1 MRAAWMGGIR
11 AGRCCSKTAFRVSL
25 TFNPGYKAAVRRF
38 LCYPMAQPLFFKTA
52 KPLTLA
58 EIAAITGAKPADGV
72 PLDRVITSIAALDA
86 ARGSDLTFFD
96 NPKYLDELAGT
107 RAGACL
113 LAPRFA
119 KDAPPWLAVLAVRE
133 PYRAFV
139 AVARTLFPDSLR
151 PSLVFASAGIAPG
164 VHVHPS
170 ARLESGVSLDPGVVV
185 GPEAEIGSGTVVA
198 ANAVVGP
205 GVRIGRNC
213 SIGAQSSVLNSL
225 IGDRVIIHPGC
236 RLGQDG
242 FGYVLGRTAHMK
254 VPQIGRVIVQDDVE
268 IGAGSTIDRGAN
280 RDTVIGEGTKIDNL
294 VQIGHNVAIGRHCV
308 LVAQVGI
315 SGSVTLEDFVVLG
328 ARVGVN
334 NHVTIGE
341 GAQIAACSIVARD
354 VPAGARYGGFPA
366 KPVKQW
372 MREMFLMERL
382 ASRQPASDKTRDEH
396 IGRQDPK
403 DMVQGK

>member
-1 MRAAWMGGIR
+1 MTEPQFFKSA
-11 AGRCCSKTAFRVSL
+11 KSL
-25 TFNPGYKAAVRRF
+25 TV
-38 LCYPMAQPLFFKTA
+38 
-52 KPLTLA
+52 A
-58 EIAAITGAKPADGV
+58 EIAAITGAQPAEGT
-72 PLDRVITSIAALDA
+72 PLDRVISNIAPLDS
-86 ARGSDLTFFD
+86 ARASDLTFFD
-96 NPKYLDELAGT
+96 NSKYLDELAGT

-119 KDAPPWLAVLAVRE
+119 NKAPPRLAVLTVHE

-151 PSLVFASAGIAPG
+151 PSLAFAAAGIAPG
-164 VHVHPS
+164 AHVHPS

-185 GPEAEIGSGTVVA
+185 GPGVEIGAGTAIA

-213 SIGAQSSVLNSL
+213 SIGAQSSILHAL

-242 FGYVLGRTAHMK
+242 FGYVLGRHAHTK

-280 RDTVIGEGTKIDNL
+280 RDTVIGEGTKIDNH

-308 LVAQVGI
+308 LVGQVGI
-315 SGSVTLEDFVVLG
+315 SGSATLEDFVVLG
-328 ARVGVN
+328 GRVGVS

-341 GAQIAACSIVARD
+341 GAQIAATAIVSRD
-354 VPAGARYGGFPA
+354 VPAGVRYGGFPA
-366 KPVKQW
+366 KPVKLW
-372 MREMFLMERL
+372 MREVFLLERL
-382 ASRQPASDKTRDEH
+382 ASRQPPPHPPPQAGEGREGEVDDEH
-396 IGRQDPK
+396 TGRTE
-403 DMVQGK
+403 V

>member
-1 MRAAWMGGIR
+1 MTEMLFVRSAKA
-11 AGRCCSKTAFRVSL
+11 L
-25 TFNPGYKAAVRRF
+25 TV
-38 LCYPMAQPLFFKTA
+38 
-52 KPLTLA
+52 A
-58 EIAAITGAKPADGV
+58 EIASLTKAQPAAGA
-72 PLDRVITSIAALDA
+72 PLDRIINRIAPLDA
-86 ARGSDLTFFD
+86 AGPGDLTFFE
-96 NPKYLDELAGT
+96 NLKYLDDLAAT

-113 LAPRFA
+113 VAPRYA
-119 KDAPPWLAVLAVRE
+119 GSAPPRVAVLTIRE
-133 PYRAFV
+133 PYRAFA

-151 PSLVFASAGIAPG
+151 PLSIFAAAGTAG
-164 VHVHPS
+164 AHVHPT
-170 ARLESGVSLDPGVVV
+170 ARLEPDVTLDPGVVV
-185 GPEAEIGSGTVVA
+185 GAGAHIGSGTVIA
-198 ANAVVGP
+198 ANAVIGP
-205 GVRIGRNC
+205 GVLIGRHC
-213 SIGAQSSVLNSL
+213 SVGAHSSILHSL

-242 FGYVLGRTAHMK
+242 FGYVLGRQGHTK

-294 VQIGHNVAIGRHCV
+294 VQIGHNVVIGRHCV

-341 GAQIAACSIVARD
+341 GAQLAATSIVARD
-354 VPAGARYGGFPA
+354 VPAGARYGGTPA

-372 MREMFLMERL
+372 MRELFLMERL
-382 ASRQPASDKTRDEH
+382 ARQAASTKLVDEDNSH
-396 IGRQDPK
+396 TDV
-403 DMVQGK
+403 D